1 MDYKAVA
8 EILSSPAKKII
19 KSLTYAIG
27 KKYEPEYVKKM
38 ADATAYEISIIS
50 KELRNNIDLPI
61 EYKGDKFSIS
71 TTELKGILERT
82 SSRLAYQEIRKQENI
97 ESVVSQAIEEVS
109 DKHSTSN
116 ENIDP
121 DWMNRFISN
130 IGEVNNEQMQTLWA
144 KVLARESIEPNS
156 FSLKTLDCLRNL
168 SSTDAMLFTKISSFV
183 VNKLCL
189 INDDYLNEKYGISY
203 NDILHLDEC
212 GLLNSSGAINV
223 EIKISDNNSTTLAV
237 FDDYIL
243 LGKCNLGRKE
253 VISIPEF
260 PLTRAGRELLLIA
273 KKNKTSKSYIY
284 DVSNYIKNKLKYS
297 KVTLHKI
304 NSIIDGN
311 IDYIDEEIRFS

>member
-1 MDYKAVA
+1 
-8 EILSSPAKKII
+8 
-19 KSLTYAIG
+19 
-27 KKYEPEYVKKM
+27 
-38 ADATAYEISIIS
+38 
-50 KELRNNIDLPI
+50 
-61 EYKGDKFSIS
+61 
-71 TTELKGILERT
+71 
-82 SSRLAYQEIRKQENI
+82 
-97 ESVVSQAIEEVS
+97 
-109 DKHSTSN
+109 
-116 ENIDP
+116 
-121 DWMNRFISN
+121 MNRFISN

-212 GLLNSSGAINV
+212 GLLNSSGAIIV

-253 VISIPEF
+253 VISIHEF

-273 KKNKTSKSYIY
+273 KKTKHQNHIFMMC
-284 DVSNYIKNKLKYS
+284 L
-297 KVTLHKI
+297 
-304 NSIIDGN
+304 II
-311 IDYIDEEIRFS
+311 